1 VNERLVQRL
10 AHWRWAALLVV
21 LVLVTGLMSVLIVG
35 FPLRLYS
42 IPSGAMET
50 TLHGCDGCIDD
61 RVLVDRT
68 AYWFGDPRPGD
79 IVVFVGPPSWQAP
92 KATTEAASPSEFVK
106 RVIAIGGQT
115 VSCCDDHNRVV
126 VDGRALDEPYVY
138 FLPEAGA
145 ASQLPFP
152 PVHVPPHE
160 LWVIGDSRN
169 NSVDSR
175 VPGLGPIPIDDVVGQ
190 VRWIVLPLSRFG
202 RRIEPAR

>member
-21 LVLVTGLMSVLIVG
+21 LVLVAGLMSVLIVG

-50 TLHGCDGCIDD
+50 TLHGCHDCIDD
-61 RVLVDRT
+61 QVLVDRT

-79 IVVFVGPPSWQAP
+79 IVVFVGPPSWQAS
-92 KATTEAASPSEFVK
+92 EARTSPEEFVK
-106 RVIAIGGQT
+106 RVIAVGGQT

-126 VDGRALDEPYVY
+126 VDGRAIDEPYVY
-138 FLPEAGA
+138 FLPQAGA
-145 ASQLPFP
+145 ASQSPSP

-160 LWVIGDSRN
+160 LWVMGDSRN
-169 NSVDSR
+169 NSRDSR
-175 VPGLGPIPIDDVVGQ
+175 APGLGPIPIDDVVGR

-202 RRIEPAR
+202 RPIGPAR